1 MHPDIISIVRSALFE
16 TAIKRVK
23 KKDKELFKQAH
34 NQILKIIREPNIG
47 KPLRY
52 SLKNRRR
59 LHVGSF
65 VIVYEFL
72 GGELRFIDFDHHDK
86 IYKKKF
92 WDF

>member
-1 MHPDIISIVRSALFE
+1 MYPDIKSIVHSAPFE
-16 TAIKRVK
+16 VALKRLK
-23 KKDKELFKQAH
+23 KKDSELFKQVN
-34 NQILKIIREPNIG
+34 NQILKIIREPNVG

-65 VIVYEFL
+65 IIVYEFL

-92 WDF
+92 